1 MGFLDQFRDILRHI
15 IDTLDAAPVP
25 AIQIYERSA
34 VATLTKEKGLERG
47 GEGTQLVRHGHTPY
61 M

>member
-1 MGFLDQFRDILRHI
+1 MGVLDQFRDILRHI
-15 IDTLDAAPVP
+15 IDTLGAVPAPV
-25 AIQIYERSA
+25 IQIYGQTT
-34 VATLTKEKGLERG
+34 VATLTEEKSLERG